1 MKRLISIL
9 LFASFLAGGGFSE
22 VRASQPV
29 SDSVAIRFRQGY
41 STLELDFEGNRQALA
56 RIVDSLKV
64 RQDADSIYRL
74 TRIEVIGGASPEGSV
89 PMNRRLSQKRANKL
103 FDYLSQYGELPDSM
117 MTFTFLGRDW
127 NGLIRLVEADP
138 DVPYRD
144 ETLEFL
150 RDIADRCRDGE
161 KIEDNNVGRLSRFRG
176 GVPYRYMY
184 QHLFPELR
192 VSRLCVQ
199 YEKIWNPEKLPPI
212 GAELDFPTPSL
223 EAPKVPVEMKL
234 PEPPPEKPK
243 KPLYIGLKTNMLYD
257 ALAVPNI
264 GAEVYLGRNWS
275 ISGNWMYA
283 WWKTDRHHW
292 YWRTYGGDIAIR
304 KWFGRKA
311 KEKPLT
317 GHHAGLYG
325 QIITYDFETGGRGYL
340 ADRWSYAAG
349 VEYGYSVPVGKRFN
363 IDFSV
368 GVGYMGGTYKEYLP
382 DNQCYVWQT
391 TKQRHWFGPTKAE
404 ISLVWLIGYGN
415 YNKMNKIKR
424 IER

>member
-1 MKRLISIL
+1 MKRLLLIL
-9 LFASFLAGGGFSE
+9 LLLIGWGNLFARQA
-22 VRASQPV
+22 Q
-29 SDSVAIRFRQGY
+29 DSVKIRFRQGY
-41 STLELDFEGNRQALA
+41 SQLELGFEGNRQALA
-56 RIVDSLKV
+56 QIVDSLRV

-74 TRIEVIGGASPEGSV
+74 TRIEVIGGASPEGSLV
-89 PMNRRLSQKRANKL
+89 MNRRLSQKRANKL
-103 FDYLSQYGELPDSM
+103 FEYLSQYGELPDSM

-127 NGLIRLVEADP
+127 NGLLRLAEADP
-138 DVPYRD
+138 DLPYRD
-144 ETLEFL
+144 ETLDFL

-161 KIEDNNVGRLSRFRG
+161 KVEDNHVGRLSRFRD

-192 VSRLCVQ
+192 TSRLCVW
-199 YEKIWNPEKLPPI
+199 YERVWNPEKRPPI
-212 GAELDFPTPSL
+212 CGEVSFPDPSL
-223 EAPKVPVEMKL
+223 EPHAPPVVVRPYVEPSDEEEETQ
-234 PEPPPEKPK
+234 PEVQEEPK
-243 KPLYIGLKTNMLYD
+243 KPLYVALKNNMLYD

-283 WWKTDRHHW
+283 WWKTDKHHW

-340 ADRWSYAAG
+340 ADKWSYAAG
-349 VEYGYSVPVGKRFN
+349 IEYGYSVPVGRRFN

-368 GVGYMGGTYKEYLP
+368 GVGYMGGTYKKYLP
-382 DNQCYVWQT
+382 DKECYVWQST
-391 TKQRHWFGPTKAE
+391 HQRHWFGPTKAE
-404 ISLVWLIGYGN
+404 ISLVWLIGRGN
-415 YNKMNKIKR
+415 YNQK
-424 IER
+424 

>member
-1 MKRLISIL
+1 MKRLLFIL
-9 LFASFLAGGGFSE
+9 LLLIGGGNLYA
-22 VRASQPV
+22 RQAQ
-29 SDSVAIRFRQGY
+29 DSVKIHFRQGY
-41 STLELDFEGNRQALA
+41 SLLELDFEGNRQALA
-56 RIVDSLKV
+56 QIVDSLKV

-89 PMNRRLSQKRANKL
+89 VMNRRLSQKRANKL
-103 FDYLSQYGELPDSM
+103 FEYLSQYGQLPDSM

-161 KIEDNNVGRLSRFRG
+161 KVEDNNVGRLSRFRN

-192 VSRLCVQ
+192 ASRLCVW
-199 YEKIWNPEKLPPI
+199 YERIWNPEKLPPI
-212 GAELDFPTPSL
+212 CAEVNFPAPSL
-223 EAPKVPVEMKL
+223 EAPKAPVIVKLQESPPEPEPL
-234 PEPPPEKPK
+234 PEEPK
-243 KPLYIGLKTNMLYD
+243 KPLYLGLKTNMLYD

-349 VEYGYSVPVGKRFN
+349 IEYGYSVPVGRRFN
-363 IDFSV
+363 IDFSI

-382 DNQCYVWQT
+382 DKQCYVWQST
-391 TKQRHWFGPTKAE
+391 HQRHWFGPTKAE
-404 ISLVWLIGYGN
+404 ISLVWLIGRGN
-415 YNKMNKIKR
+415 YNKRK
-424 IER
+424 

>member
-1 MKRLISIL
+1 MKRLLLIL
-9 LFASFLAGGGFSE
+9 FMLIGVGNLFARQA
-22 VRASQPV
+22 Q
-29 SDSVAIRFRQGY
+29 DSVKIHFRQGY
-41 STLELDFEGNRQALA
+41 STLELDFEGNREALA
-56 RIVDSLKV
+56 QIVDSLKV

-89 PMNRRLSQKRANKL
+89 VMNRRLSQKRANKL
-103 FDYLSQYGELPDSM
+103 FEYLSQYGELPDSM

-150 RDIADRCRDGE
+150 RDIAERCRDGE
-161 KIEDNNVGRLSRFRG
+161 KVEDNNVGRLSRFRN

-192 VSRLCVQ
+192 ASRLCVQ
-199 YEKIWNPEKLPPI
+199 YERIWNPEKRPSI
-212 GAELDFPTPSL
+212 CAEVNFPAPSL
-223 EAPKVPVEMKL
+223 EAPKAPVVVKL
-234 PEPPPEKPK
+234 QESPPDVESPPEEPK

-311 KEKPLT
+311 QEKPLT
-317 GHHAGLYG
+317 GHHAGIYG
-325 QIITYDFETGGRGYL
+325 QIITYDFETGCRGYL

-349 VEYGYSVPVGKRFN
+349 IEYGYSVPIGRRFN
-363 IDFSV
+363 IDFTL

-382 DNQCYVWQT
+382 DNECYVWQST
-391 TKQRHWFGPTKAE
+391 HQRHWFGPTKAE
-404 ISLVWLIGYGN
+404 ISLVWLIGRGN
-415 YNKMNKIKR
+415 YNKHK
-424 IER
+424 